1 MVIKVNTTGNIQDA
15 KKTKKSTNTS
25 GVSFADMLQ
34 SATAP
39 TATQTQNAVSAVAP
53 RVFNYDAGGGV
64 PTQAKERGQYLL
76 DKLEQLEQAILGM
89 EPTQAL
95 EHLREAL
102 SNSAIDRDQLTPQA
116 AHLLDT
122 IDTRAAV
129 ELAKI
134 EADQESNSKN

>member
-15 KKTKKSTNTS
+15 KKAKKSSNSS

-53 RVFNYDAGGGV
+53 RVFNYDAGSGV

-102 SNSAIDRDQLTPQA
+102 NTSAIDRNQLTPQA
-116 AHLLDT
+116 AHLIDT
-122 IDTRAAV
+122 IDTRAAI

-134 EADQESNSKN
+134 EAEQESNSK